1 MESILTSIKKLLG
14 ITEDYTHFDTDII
27 IHINTVFLILAQLGI
42 GPKTGFSIGDNAAI
56 WDDFLET
63 DSPLY
68 EAVKSY
74 MYFKVR
80 LMFDPPQSTSV
91 IESINRT
98 IAELEERL
106 KLQAEADQ
114 ANVL

>member
-27 IHINTVFLILAQLGI
+27 IHINTTFLTLAQLGI
-42 GPKTGFSIGDNAAI
+42 GPATGFSIKDKSTKWI
-56 WDDFLET
+56 DFLET

-68 EAVKSY
+68 EAVKTY

-91 IESINRT
+91 IESINRLV
-98 IAELEERL
+98 AELEERL
-106 KLQAEADQ
+106 KLQAEVDHE
-114 ANVL
+114 